1 MEELC
6 HDAQRAYELLMRA
19 AEPVL
24 RYGNVQQI
32 GFFQEAMSLISK
44 MSEASTYIKRKAETA
59 MRPQTR
65 IGVGRP
71 VYSIGQLVRFIM
83 LGLHL
88 RNADDFKAAL
98 SAALQLASGSSEFI
112 KESDLVPDGPSGSTF
127 TRARYRLDAMLMQS
141 RRNFWRTAGWGN
153 HFIALGYDASEKRKD
168 MMLIQEFSA
177 RAPDAVARYLQ
188 DVSEAD
194 LVDNEV
200 HVEQRASLAV
210 QCRAMPIVSLG
221 KGAQRNHSLVM
232 RLK

>member
-1 MEELC
+1 MPWKSCAMMLNEHTNC
-6 HDAQRAYELLMRA
+6 SCVLLNRFLDMATCSRCSPFP
-19 AEPVL
+19 E
-24 RYGNVQQI
+24 I

-127 TRARYRLDAMLMQS
+127 TRARL
-141 RRNFWRTAGWGN
+141 RR
-153 HFIALGYDASEKRKD
+153 E
-168 MMLIQEFSA
+168 
-177 RAPDAVARYLQ
+177 
-188 DVSEAD
+188 
-194 LVDNEV
+194 
-200 HVEQRASLAV
+200 
-210 QCRAMPIVSLG
+210 
-221 KGAQRNHSLVM
+221 
-232 RLK
+232 